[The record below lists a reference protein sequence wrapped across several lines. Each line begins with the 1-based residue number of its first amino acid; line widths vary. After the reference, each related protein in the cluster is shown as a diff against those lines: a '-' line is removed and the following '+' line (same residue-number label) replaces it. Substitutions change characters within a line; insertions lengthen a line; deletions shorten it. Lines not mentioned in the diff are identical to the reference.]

1 MELIFLKETK
11 SGKYIPVLIL
21 IVLKYSLMQSPFV
34 PNNNHPKK
42 KRQRDA
48 CPLVGRHIYIHMHYE
63 VKSHVNFSSIRM

>member
-42 KRQRDA
+42 KKAKRCLPFSRQTHLHTYA
-48 CPLVGRHIYIHMHYE
+48 L
-63 VKSHVNFSSIRM
+63 